1 MTAVDTNV
9 IIRFLVRDDA
19 KQAEIAYRRLKQAET
34 SREVLFVTL
43 IVVVETIWV
52 LETAYGKSRAEV
64 LDSIENMRR
73 MPVFEFEKDEVVERV
88 VTEGR
93 TGKADLADLLIAHSA
108 QSSGCNDG
116 ITFDKGAA
124 RIPFFTLLA

>member
-93 TGKADLADLLIAHSA
+93 TGKADLADLLMAHSA